1 MTSTNTVTLSAKL
14 VFTKRPYAALAV
26 AVASTFWI
34 IFNVFDGLLFFLPV
48 VTFYY
53 PLPEDSVPGFILSN
67 TTAALAGIVVSMNV
81 YIFRHHK
88 LKFGTSFFS
97 GSTLGTFS
105 SMCASCSSIGFF
117 LVTTF
122 GGAGVA
128 ASSFMT
134 NYQLPLRL
142 VAIGLLLWAYYS
154 AHRKI
159 TASCMLNS

>member
-1 MTSTNTVTLSAKL
+1 MTSNTITLSAKM
-14 VFTKRPYAALAV
+14 VFSKRSYTALAA
-26 AVASTFWI
+26 AVAAMFWI
-34 IFNVFDGLLFFLPV
+34 IFNVFDGLLFFSPV
-48 VTFYY
+48 LAFYY
-53 PLPEDSVPGFILSN
+53 PLPENSVPGFILSN
-67 TTAALAGIVVSMNV
+67 MTAGLVGIVVSMNV

-88 LKFGTSFFS
+88 VKFGTSFFS
-97 GSTLGTFS
+97 GSTLGTVS

-154 AHRKI
+154 VHHKI
-159 TASCMLNS
+159 TASCTVDH

>member
-1 MTSTNTVTLSAKL
+1 ML
-14 VFTKRPYAALAV
+14 VFSNRTYAALSV
-26 AVASTFWI
+26 AVAAAFWI
-34 IFNVFDGLLFFLPV
+34 IFNVLDGLLFFSPV

-67 TTAALAGIVVSMNV
+67 ITAALVGIVVSMNV
-81 YIFRHHK
+81 YIFRNQK
-88 LKFGTSFFS
+88 LRFGTSFFS
-97 GSTLGTFS
+97 GSTLGTVS

-122 GGAGVA
+122 GAAGVL

-142 VAIGLLLWAYYS
+142 VAISLLIWAYYS
-154 AHRKI
+154 AHRQI
-159 TASCMLNS
+159 TTSCRLHR

>member
-1 MTSTNTVTLSAKL
+1 MNSNTVTLSVRL
-14 VFTKRPYAALAV
+14 VFSNRTYAALSV
-26 AVASTFWI
+26 AVAAAFWI
-34 IFNVFDGLLFFLPV
+34 IFNVLDGLLFFSPV

-67 TTAALAGIVVSMNV
+67 ITAALVGIVVSMNV
-81 YIFRHHK
+81 YIFRNHK
-88 LKFGTSFFS
+88 LRFGTSFFS
-97 GSTLGTFS
+97 GSTLGTVS

-122 GGAGVA
+122 GAAGVL

-142 VAIGLLLWAYYS
+142 VAISLLIWAYYS
-154 AHRKI
+154 AHRQI
-159 TASCMLNS
+159 TTSCRLHR